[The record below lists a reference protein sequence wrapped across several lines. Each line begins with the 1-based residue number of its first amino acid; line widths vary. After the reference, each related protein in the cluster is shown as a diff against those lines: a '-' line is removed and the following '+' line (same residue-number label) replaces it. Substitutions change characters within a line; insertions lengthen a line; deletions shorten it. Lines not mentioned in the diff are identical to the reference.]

1 MMIERIYLWLLVKG
15 SVALAVFVLSVVAA
29 AVIPGFLL
37 QKLLV
42 FGFGW
47 VGGLTARYLQSRWS
61 KE

>member
-1 MMIERIYLWLLVKG
+1 MIERIYLWLLVKG